1 MLNIKSY
8 RTLLRCKKEKLENNN
23 NANDANIPT
32 LALRMDGE
40 QNRDNNCKRRIES
53 IITPYRLP
61 LVQ

>member
-1 MLNIKSY
+1 LLNIKSY